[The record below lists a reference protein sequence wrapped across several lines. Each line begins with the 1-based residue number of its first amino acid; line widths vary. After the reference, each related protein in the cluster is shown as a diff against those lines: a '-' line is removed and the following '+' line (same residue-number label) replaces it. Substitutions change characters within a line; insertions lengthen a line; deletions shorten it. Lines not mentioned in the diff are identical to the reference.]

1 MPKKLVKSNEY
12 DPIFNRLIDICNDK
26 NTSISNLLDKF
37 TSSRSAINAWKKGN
51 INIGVLIKVIE
62 YLNITPEYLLTGKE
76 KTFDVDLTADEQEL
90 LETYRK
96 LTDANKTRLAE
107 RGLTLAEQQETVET

>member
-1 MPKKLVKSNEY
+1 MPKRLAKSNEY

-76 KTFDVDLTADEQEL
+76 KTSDADLTADEQEL

-96 LTDANKTRLAE
+96 LTDVNKTRLTE